1 MYDSFWRQFKHSE
14 KVQLVCMLRDS
25 HGPQISVSLT
35 ATQLKLMLLGFCSQ
49 SNHWEVSCS
58 QAEIIS
64 PFLLPVCWLTADMDW
79 ASSEQYRGLDM
90 RMVQF
95 TSIAASTA
103 CIPERQGSG
112 ARSIHPS
119 IPWQQIWSSSLAASG
134 SFQSPD
140 PSGMDSP
147 KAVSLLKPKSSAA
160 GLQSELHLPVTFPAV
175 ISLPHLNSMLKQKN
189 EKSLMF
195 KSLEALVLDKLLKA
209 GCYNY
214 SDLRWFK

>member
-35 ATQLKLMLLGFCSQ
+35 ATQLKLMLLRFCSQ

-95 TSIAASTA
+95 YLNCSQYCLYPREAGKW
-103 CIPERQGSG
+103 CK
-112 ARSIHPS
+112 IHPS

-195 KSLEALVLDKLLKA
+195 KSLEALVLDKPLKA